1 MVIIILIGWIG
12 AAMVVTALVSALAT
26 FLILAGVIRVTP
38 TPAYGV
44 TLLAINAALVLG
56 LAVIIA
62 WEARVFLHARK
73 ANAAVARLHT
83 RIVTLFSGIAAV
95 PAILIAIALVL
106 GVLQLLLSGIALGLQ
121 PLQFGQPLPLGFER
135 LELLLQRFQRVELG
149 ANILLHLRDAALK
162 LGNPIF
168 GFLPDDRLDSYPKVL
183 GPLNESGD
191 LLRGGSGSGSGSVC

>member
-1 MVIIILIGWIG
+1 MPFLRRSRTEEGPAPVPERGADGTGETADQRDAGTPAGADAAQPSGTPLAESLRPGPRGPGWIG

-83 RIVTLFSGIAAV
+83 RIVGLFS
-95 PAILIAIALVL
+95 LIAI
-106 GVLQLLLSGIALGLQ
+106 
-121 PLQFGQPLPLGFER
+121 LPT
-135 LELLLQRFQRVELG
+135 
-149 ANILLHLRDAALK
+149 ILLAVVA
-162 LGNPIF
+162 
-168 GFLPDDRLDSYPKVL
+168 S
-183 GPLNESGD
+183 
-191 LLRGGSGSGSGSVC
+191 

>member
-1 MVIIILIGWIG
+1 MPFLRRSRKEEGPSPDPEGSGEGVGPGAPLADSLKPGPRGPGWIG

-73 ANAAVARLHT
+73 
-83 RIVTLFSGIAAV
+83 
-95 PAILIAIALVL
+95 
-106 GVLQLLLSGIALGLQ
+106 
-121 PLQFGQPLPLGFER
+121 
-135 LELLLQRFQRVELG
+135 
-149 ANILLHLRDAALK
+149 
-162 LGNPIF
+162 
-168 GFLPDDRLDSYPKVL
+168 
-183 GPLNESGD
+183 
-191 LLRGGSGSGSGSVC
+191 

>member
-1 MVIIILIGWIG
+1 MPLLRRSPREEGPGPDPEGDGEGARRDAAQGAAPAADAPLAESLRPGPRGPGWIG
-12 AAMVVTALVSALAT
+12 AAMVITALVSALAT

-83 RIVTLFSGIAAV
+83 RIVGLFS
-95 PAILIAIALVL
+95 LIAI
-106 GVLQLLLSGIALGLQ
+106 
-121 PLQFGQPLPLGFER
+121 LPT
-135 LELLLQRFQRVELG
+135 
-149 ANILLHLRDAALK
+149 ILLAVVASVT
-162 LGNPIF
+162 I
-168 GFLPDDRLDSYPKVL
+168 DRGLSDRKSTR
-183 GPLNESGD
+183 LNSSHSGES
-191 LLRGGSGSGSGSVC
+191 RMPSSA